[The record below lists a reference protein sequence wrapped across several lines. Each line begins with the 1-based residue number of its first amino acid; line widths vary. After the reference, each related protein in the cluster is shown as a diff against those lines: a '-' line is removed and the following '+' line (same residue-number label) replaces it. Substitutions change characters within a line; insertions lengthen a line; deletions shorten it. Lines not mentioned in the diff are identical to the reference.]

1 MNQYVHLLSNYT
13 LITPMDLW
21 VPATDDIKPMR
32 THQYSLGAY
41 YTGFGGWE
49 LSAES
54 YYKDMRNVLEYKDG
68 ARFLGSSSY
77 WEDKV
82 EMGRGRAYGIELMA
96 QKTAGKLTGWI
107 SYALAKSER
116 KFSESGINQGRWF
129 PYKYDRR
136 HHVNLTANY
145 KISEKIDVGA
155 SWEFY
160 TGGTT
165 TLGEEKSQIIL
176 PAGYSGRHPA
186 YYIWDEWYLPNT
198 TASEIDYIKGRND
211 YRLPSSHR
219 LNIGVNFHKKKKH
232 GERIWSISIYNAYNA
247 MNPTFIF
254 RGFKTVRDPE
264 TQTLSLEVPAIMKIT
279 VLPIIPSF
287 TYTYKF

>member
-1 MNQYVHLLSNYT
+1 
-13 LITPMDLW
+13 
-21 VPATDDIKPMR
+21 
-32 THQYSLGAY
+32 
-41 YTGFGGWE
+41 
-49 LSAES
+49 
-54 YYKDMRNVLEYKDG
+54 MRNVLEYKDG

-145 KISEKIDVGA
+145 KISEKIDIGA

-165 TLGEEKSQIIL
+165 TLGEEKSLIIM
-176 PAGYSGRHPA
+176 PAGYFPTVSGTG
-186 YYIWDEWYLPNT
+186 YGYLYDGFYPSSIHT
-198 TASEIDYIKGRND
+198 TISETDYIKGRNN
-211 YRLPSSHR
+211 YRLPPSHR

-232 GERIWSISIYNAYNA
+232 GERIWNISIYNAYNA

-254 RGFKTVRDPE
+254 RDIKTVPITDDTHR
-264 TQTLSLEVPAIMKIT
+264 LVPIIKKIT
-279 VLPIIPSF
+279 ILPIIPSF